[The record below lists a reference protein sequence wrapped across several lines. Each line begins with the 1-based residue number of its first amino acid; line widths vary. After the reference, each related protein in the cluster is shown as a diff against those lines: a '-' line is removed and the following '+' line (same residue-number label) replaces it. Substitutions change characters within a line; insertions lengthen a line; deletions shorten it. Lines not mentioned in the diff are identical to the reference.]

1 VATIYSSS
9 SLAALERI
17 FFGDPVA
24 QANQVILD
32 TLQRALE
39 FGFGQLPSDAAGSL
53 AVTASTVRYDLN
65 PASVAPAAVR
75 VDITGAGFP
84 TGATSLAGLSDDKDY
99 QIQSVSVTVD
109 DVPGTNFLRPASSV
123 TLMTTANVESERLKS
138 FALTGFTITAGS
150 FRLTLSGSLAT
161 SLGTD
166 LNGDVTVSRLTFNNA
181 NLSVT
186 YDTDPSATTTKLAQ
200 IYLKGSFDIDLNNSL
215 NPLRSASITDLGLK
229 AFAGADLKAPPVHY
243 LYAESLGIDLKKI
256 NAIPPGASTA
266 NALRSVFNGRT
277 DVVYTW
283 GNLDIPEGFER
294 VVINGFTN
302 VELFANGLNNQI
314 TGNAGNNSLYG
325 DAGADTIS
333 AGAGNDSVYGG
344 IDNDLLIGEFGNDRI
359 DGGPGNDTLI
369 GGLGEDVFQIAS
381 GADQITDLGRG
392 GVDVLVVGA
401 GATVNAV
408 VNQAWKTSASTRNDG
423 FANLS
428 TTGLAVDL
436 SAVNQGSRGFDLTN
450 TGSATTLTGSKFTDS
465 LTGGAGNDTLRGGAG
480 ADAITGGRGND
491 AIFLEEPTPSSD
503 IVIFGGGT
511 GGIGSRARVITLGTD
526 NVSSLQ
532 LANGNSSSDVLCF
545 LYQDFG
551 IIGNPIRG
559 SAAAVPGGPSAN
571 TDGNFYVVTKL
582 PNNISLDLNGTAGD
596 TSGAI
601 VFVGAATGTKG
612 VDVFFCEN
620 EAAFNASSSVHIAK
634 LAGLNTANLDARKIM
649 FPFAS
654 PRNFNGIASNK
665 DGMNE
670 FIVGSAQ
677 IDTVIYSAAISEYQ
691 ITNSQG
697 QVTVKN
703 KSSAEEDRLIAVEY
717 LRFVD
722 KSITFDP
729 NGNAAQVYRMYKAAF
744 DRTPDNSFGYWIKQM
759 DAGMNIVE
767 VAARFINSGE
777 FQNRYGVNPSNAE
790 FLEMLYSNI
799 LDRAPDQAALGWWL
813 NQMTVDPTK
822 TRQKVLADF
831 SESAENQANVA
842 STIATGITF
851 NSYWMTDFV

>member
-1 VATIYSSS
+1 VAIIYSSS

-24 QANQVILD
+24 QANQIILD

-39 FGFGQLPSDAAGSL
+39 FGFGQLPSDVAGSL
-53 AVTASTVRYDLN
+53 AVTASTVRYDLK

-84 TGATSLAGLSDDKDY
+84 TGATSLAELSDDKDY

-123 TLMTTANVESERLKS
+123 TLMTTANVASERLKS

-166 LNGDVTVSRLTFNNA
+166 SNGDVTVSRLTFNNA

-243 LYAESLGIDLKKI
+243 LYAENLAIDLNKV
-256 NAIPPGASTA
+256 NAVPSGASTA
-266 NALRSVFNGRT
+266 NALRSIFSGRT

-333 AGAGNDSVYGG
+333 AGAGNDSLYGG
-344 IDNDLLIGEFGNDRI
+344 IDNDLLVGEFGNDRL

-369 GGLGEDVFQIAS
+369 GGLGEDFFQIVS
-381 GADQITDLGRG
+381 GVDQITDLGRG
-392 GVDVLVVGA
+392 GADVLVVGA

-428 TTGLAVDL
+428 TAGLAVDL
-436 SAVNQGSRGFDLTN
+436 SAVNLGSRGFDLTN
-450 TGSATTLTGSKFTDS
+450 TGSPTTLTGSKFADS
-465 LTGGAGNDTLRGGAG
+465 LAGGAGNDTLRGGAG

-491 AIFLEEPTPSSD
+491 AIFLEEPAPSSD

-526 NVSSLQ
+526 NVSGLQ

-559 SAAAVPGGPSAN
+559 SAAAVSGGPSAN
-571 TDGNFYVVTKL
+571 TDGNFYVITTL

-620 EAAFNASSSVHIAK
+620 EASFNAGSSVYIAK
-634 LAGLNTANLDARKIM
+634 LAGLNTANLDSTDVTFENSKQPPYYGVVQKMYIAFYGR
-649 FPFAS
+649 PAD
-654 PRNFNGIASNK
+654 PNGQAYWAGQVSAQGGSLAAIINAFGSSGESAALYAGASN
-665 DGMNE
+665 
-670 FIVGSAQ
+670 SAKVTAIYQ
-677 IDTVIYSAAISEYQ
+677 QLFNRAPDAAGLSFYSAALDSG
-691 ITNSQG
+691 TLTTAS
-697 QVTVKN
+697 
-703 KSSAEEDRLIAVEY
+703 IA
-717 LRFVD
+717 L
-722 KSITFDP
+722 
-729 NGNAAQVYRMYKAAF
+729 
-744 DRTPDNSFGYWIKQM
+744 
-759 DAGMNIVE
+759 
-767 VAARFINSGE
+767 
-777 FQNRYGVNPSNAE
+777 
-790 FLEMLYSNI
+790 
-799 LDRAPDQAALGWWL
+799 
-813 NQMTVDPTK
+813 
-822 TRQKVLADF
+822 
-831 SESAENQANVA
+831 NVA
-842 STIATGITF
+842 NGSTGNDATILANKLAVAQAFTDTLSTDSAANLAYSSKTALAIARSLITGVTTSAANAKIELTIEA
-851 NSYWMTDFV
+851 MKKGEIPAQP